1 VPVDSGEGTDHEI
14 RTPKQG
20 YLVGSTI
27 DSTLPQGHAPPSD
40 VPDPPTEK
48 LRAHVIGFRL
58 SVARPTLLCR
68 YTNLL
73 IYFERRAASWR
84 RPPGRSR
91 PPGVPRSLLQA
102 RGRRRRPG
110 GRPCSLL
117 GPSLRHGRTSNQEG
131 SPCRNDRTTNVAC
144 PSSFGGGLPSLCSS
158 HMRGR
163 SYRPAEVTSRHH
175 GFCVRPSRAGRSRK
189 PASSV
194 KSWAHGNMLPMWL
207 LPPSGSSASMLW

>member
-1 VPVDSGEGTDHEI
+1 MQP
-14 RTPKQG
+14 TP
-20 YLVGSTI
+20 
-27 DSTLPQGHAPPSD
+27 P
-40 VPDPPTEK
+40 
-48 LRAHVIGFRL
+48 
-58 SVARPTLLCR
+58 C
-68 YTNLL
+68 
-73 IYFERRAASWR
+73 RAASRR

-117 GPSLRHGRTSNQEG
+117 RPSLRHGRTSNQEG

-158 HMRGR
+158 HLRGR

-207 LPPSGSSASMLW
+207 LPPVALAQACFGSPPQSSRYETRCGLERHEFLGVRKRRLCSNRAVSGTRAWASGKRGLTASCHS